1 MSYANQVAEIATRS
15 APMGLRIPGHAAG
28 FTTVGSP
35 NQKLEIASNASL
47 QIPAAS
53 SVTLAGWFF
62 PTVAGSYRGLVNKG
76 GGAAGTDE
84 YGLQIAFFGGV
95 SQWEFFISTGAGYQ
109 VIDSGAPIALN
120 AWTFVAGQYRP
131 SDGFMGLQFG
141 NAATFVSVTRTGGNV
156 NQTTN
161 PFDMGRGTA
170 GTYYDGSIDAVGLW
184 TRLLSNGSGQELDTL
199 YNAGAG
205 RRYNTLPAGL
215 LTGLVSWWD
224 LDDTGLTWIDS
235 ADGNNLTASGGVT
248 SVVGVS

>member
-1 MSYANQVAEIATRS
+1 MPNALLERKLPKGGSN
-15 APMGLRIPGHAAG
+15 LRIPGRAAG
-28 FTTVGSP
+28 FASASS
-35 NQKLEIASNASL
+35 QKLEIASNSTL
-47 QIPAAS
+47 QIPNAS
-53 SVTLAGWFF
+53 AVTVAGWFY
-62 PTVAGSYRGLVNKG
+62 PTAAGSYRGLVGKG

-109 VIDSGAPIALN
+109 VIDGGTAVTLN
-120 AWTFVAGQYRP
+120 GWTFVAGQYRP
-131 SDGFMGLQFG
+131 SDGFMGMQQG
-141 NAATFVSVTRTGGNV
+141 NAGTFASVTRTGGNV

-170 GTYYDGSIDAVGLW
+170 GTFYDGRIDAVGLW
-184 TRLLSNGSGQELDTL
+184 TRLLTNGSGQELDQL

-224 LDDTGLTWIDS
+224 LDDSGATWVDS
-235 ADGNNLTASGGVT
+235 NGSNNLTASGGVT
-248 SVVGVS
+248 SVVGIS